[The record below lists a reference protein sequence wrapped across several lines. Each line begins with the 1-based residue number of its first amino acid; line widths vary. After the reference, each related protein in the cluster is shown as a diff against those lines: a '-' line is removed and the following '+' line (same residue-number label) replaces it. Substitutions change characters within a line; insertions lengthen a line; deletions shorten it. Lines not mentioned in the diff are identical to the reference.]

1 MTVNERVKVV
11 RETKG
16 YTLKEFGSRIGISD
30 SAVSQIEKGRN
41 RVSEQVI
48 LLICHE
54 FSIRERWLRFGEGDM
69 FCLEKDQL
77 AQRFSGGLTEE
88 FLVMMQI
95 FNEMSAE
102 ERAIILRFFERV
114 QDRLRSK

>member
-11 RETKG
+11 RENKG
-16 YTLKEFGSRIGISD
+16 YTLKEFGARIGISD

-54 FSIRERWLRFGEGDM
+54 FSVRERWLRFGEGDM
-69 FCLEKDQL
+69 FCLEKDPL
-77 AQRFSGGLTEE
+77 ALRFSGGLTEE
-88 FLVMMQI
+88 FIVIMQI
-95 FNEMSAE
+95 FNDMSPD
-102 ERAIILRFFERV
+102 ERTVILRFFEQV
-114 QDRLRSK
+114 QDRLRAR